1 MNDWNNTKETRNQ
14 PWPQPVIFRAPQLI
28 INAMLLKLHDYSS
41 IRMLRSFEHSA
52 YILMQLLQNLL
63 AATWNKCCMKPFMR
77 IGIKANRALL
87 SLINIFILWCLWCDR
102 IYHDIELN
110 ASFSDLVLIGF
121 WLLLGE
127 FFKRL
132 SGNKTSNSQ
141 SEVEIAN

>member
-28 INAMLLKLHDYSS
+28 INAMLLNLHDYSS

-102 IYHDIELN
+102 ILSWHRTECKFQWFG
-110 ASFSDLVLIGF
+110 AEF

>member
-28 INAMLLKLHDYSS
+28 INAMLLNLHDYSS

-102 IYHDIELN
+102 IYHDIELR
-110 ASFSDLVLIGF
+110 ASFSDLVLSFGCC
-121 WLLLGE
+121 WE
-127 FFKRL
+127 SSKRL